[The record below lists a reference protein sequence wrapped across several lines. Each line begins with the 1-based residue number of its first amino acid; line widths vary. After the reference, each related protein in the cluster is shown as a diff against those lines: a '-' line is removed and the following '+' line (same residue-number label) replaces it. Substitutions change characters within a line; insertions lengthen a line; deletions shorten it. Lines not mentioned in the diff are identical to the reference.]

1 MRNREYRYEFSILSN
16 NGYIFW
22 NQIQLL
28 FPDQADDING
38 QPPYRCL
45 GTKRRLFMKVKTD
58 LKAGRT
64 VNIAKNIAIVRQ
76 KGFFNY
82 AEVDQIA
89 VAASS

>member
-1 MRNREYRYEFSILSN
+1 
-16 NGYIFW
+16 
-22 NQIQLL
+22 
-28 FPDQADDING
+28 
-38 QPPYRCL
+38 
-45 GTKRRLFMKVKTD
+45 MKVKTD